1 MDCSVFIFMTKLQPP
16 PACNHNS
23 IVHTDDELFTN
34 DFIKDTG
41 D

>member
-23 IVHTDDELFTN
+23 IVHTELFTN